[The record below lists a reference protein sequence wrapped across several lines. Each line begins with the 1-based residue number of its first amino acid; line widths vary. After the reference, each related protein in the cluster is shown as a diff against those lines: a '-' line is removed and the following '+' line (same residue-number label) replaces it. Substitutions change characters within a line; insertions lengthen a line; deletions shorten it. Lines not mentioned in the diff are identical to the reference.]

1 MHFYVQKDGSFSDKH
16 DWAYQR
22 LGALFMQ
29 YEPQFWFWE
38 VGNLLFKLTITGVLC
53 IVAQGSPFQVI
64 LALLICLINAMF
76 LLRWAPYEEDSAD
89 VLAISCAITLTLSVL
104 GGYVLMANHCD
115 DCLTKNTI
123 DPKVMDYGLI
133 VMNSLPIL
141 IFIINLIRLKLGTLI
156 DGQKEKMNETKVLP
170 MNNGSTTTSNSSE
183 RQC

>member
-1 MHFYVQKDGSFSDKH
+1 
-16 DWAYQR
+16 
-22 LGALFMQ
+22 
-29 YEPQFWFWE
+29 
-38 VGNLLFKLTITGVLC
+38 
-53 IVAQGSPFQVI
+53 
-64 LALLICLINAMF
+64 MF

-141 IFIINLIRLKLGTLI
+141 IFLDWHICSLVFS
-156 DGQKEKMNETKVLP
+156 VLR
-170 MNNGSTTTSNSSE
+170 SSLPK
-183 RQC
+183 RA